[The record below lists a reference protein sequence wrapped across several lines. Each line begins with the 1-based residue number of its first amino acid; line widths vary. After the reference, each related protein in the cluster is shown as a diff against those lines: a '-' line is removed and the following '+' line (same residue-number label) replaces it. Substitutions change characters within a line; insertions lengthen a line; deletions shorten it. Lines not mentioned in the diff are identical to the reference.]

1 MMPDLLDRLRSA
13 IAARYTIERELGR
26 GGMATVYLATDVKH
40 GRRVA
45 VKVLDPELA
54 RAVGSRR
61 FLQEIEIAAK
71 LTHPNIL
78 PLYDS
83 GEADGILYYVMPYV
97 EGKTLRDRLSV
108 ERQLP
113 LDETVQIL
121 RNVAAAL
128 GHAHGR
134 GVIHRD
140 IKPENIL
147 FTGGQAVVADFGI
160 ACAIDA
166 AGTDR
171 LTGTGLALGTL
182 TYMSPEQALGER
194 KLDARSDIYSLG
206 CLAYEMLGG
215 QPPFTGSNPQA
226 VIARHLVD
234 PVPRLRTLRPSV
246 PGAVER
252 AVEKALAKVP
262 ADRFA
267 TAEEFATTIA
277 RASTADAM
285 ALDLGRA
292 RHARR
297 WRITAMSTT
306 VALAAGAVWWITAVT
321 NGSDI
326 RRIAVLPF
334 VDPMNDPGQEYFVD
348 GMHDALIS
356 ELAQAG
362 LGVIARTSV
371 MQYQNT
377 EKPVRAIA
385 RELSVDALIETSVTR
400 TADSVT
406 LQARLVNGSTEEYL
420 WSRSYRGDMRNVA
433 PLNRD
438 MARDIARTI
447 RPGRVQNGQAAIAAA
462 RPVNP
467 EAYDAYLKGRFHL
480 HQPGRAELE
489 TALRYFELALAKDS
503 TYAPAYAGISS
514 VWSVRRQRGEAPS
527 KEATL
532 KANAAALRAL
542 ELDGTLAE
550 PHYALATTRTWGEW
564 DWEGGERAFRQAIK
578 LKPDYPEARAF
589 YAHLLGILGR
599 ADEAIEQI
607 TRAREL
613 DPLDPLLASLHGGLL
628 SMMRRHD
635 DAIALF
641 RETLQR
647 SPNFPMAQWRLWLT
661 LHDKGEY
668 AAAFAE
674 AQKTA
679 LNRFPEVA
687 NALTRGYREAGY
699 AGAMRAAAEAQVA
712 RSRSQYVGPWN
723 IALWYAA
730 AGEND
735 RAIEWLE
742 RAFEARDPGMPYLG
756 VHPSWDNLR
765 GDPRF
770 RDLLRRMNLPSRTY
784 AGEGA
789 LRR

>member
-1 MMPDLLDRLRSA
+1 MMADFLDRLSSA
-13 IAARYTIERELGR
+13 VAARYTIERELGR

-54 RAVGSRR
+54 RAIGPRR

-83 GEADGILYYVMPYV
+83 GEAEGILYYVMPYV
-97 EGKTLRDRLSV
+97 DGKTLRDRLSV

-166 AGTDR
+166 VGTDR
-171 LTGTGLALGTL
+171 LTGTGVALGTL
-182 TYMSPEQALGER
+182 AYMSPEQALGER
-194 KLDARSDIYSLG
+194 QLDTRSDVYSLG
-206 CLAYEMLGG
+206 CLVYEMLGG
-215 QPPFTGSNPQA
+215 EPPFTGPNPQA

-234 PVPRLRTLRPSV
+234 PVPRLRTLRPAL
-246 PGAVER
+246 PEGVER

-267 TAEEFATTIA
+267 SAEEFATTIA
-277 RASTADAM
+277 RASTAQAI

-292 RHARR
+292 RDARR
-297 WRITAMSTT
+297 WRTVGMSTSI
-306 VALAAGAVWWITAVT
+306 ALAAGAVWWIAAVAR
-321 NGSDI
+321 GPEI
-326 RRIAVLPF
+326 RRLAVLPF
-334 VDPMNDPGQEYFVD
+334 VDPTSDAGQEYFVD

-356 ELAQAG
+356 ELAQTG

-371 MQYQNT
+371 MQYRKT

-385 RELSVDALIETSVTR
+385 RELGVDALIETSLTR

-406 LQARLVNGSTEEYL
+406 LQARLVDGSTEEYL
-420 WSRSYRGDMRNVA
+420 WSRSYRAAMPNVMV
-433 PLNRD
+433 LNRD
-438 MARDIARTI
+438 VARAIARRV
-447 RPGRVQNGQAAIAAA
+447 RPDRVQEGEARMAAA

-480 HQPGRAELE
+480 HQPGQEALE
-489 TALRYFELALAKDS
+489 TALQYFELALAKDS
-503 TYAPAYAGISS
+503 TYAPAHAGISS
-514 VWSVRRQRGEAPS
+514 VWGVRRQRGDVPAA
-527 KEATL
+527 EATP

-542 ELDGTLAE
+542 ELDSTLAE

-564 DWEGGERAFRQAIK
+564 DWEGGERAFRQAIR

-589 YAHLLGILGR
+589 YAHLLVILRRSG
-599 ADEAIEQI
+599 EAMEQI
-607 TRAREL
+607 ERAREL
-613 DPLDPLLASLHGGLL
+613 DPLDPLLASLHGGVL

-635 DAIALF
+635 DAIALH
-641 RETLQR
+641 RETLRR

-661 LHDKGEY
+661 LHDKGDY
-668 AAAFAE
+668 AAAFVE
-674 AQKTA
+674 AQKSA
-679 LNRFPEVA
+679 LDRFPEVA
-687 NALTRGYREAGY
+687 KALTRGYRDAGY
-699 AGAMRAAAEAQVA
+699 AGAMRAAAEAQVV

-730 AGEND
+730 AGENE

-742 RAFEARDPGMPYLG
+742 RAFEVRDPGMPYLG

-770 RDLLRRMNLPSRTY
+770 QELLRQMNLPS
-784 AGEGA
+784 
-789 LRR
+789 

>member
-1 MMPDLLDRLRSA
+1 MMADFRNQLTSA

-26 GGMATVYLATDVKH
+26 GGMAAVYLATDVRH
-40 GRRVA
+40 RRQVA
-45 VKVLDPELA
+45 LKVLDPELA
-54 RAVGSRR
+54 RAIGPRR
-61 FLQEIEIAAK
+61 FLQEIDIAAK

-97 EGKTLRDRLSV
+97 DGKTLRDRLSA

-121 RNVAAAL
+121 GNVAAAL
-128 GHAHGR
+128 GYAHRR

-166 AGTDR
+166 ASPDR
-171 LTGTGLALGTL
+171 LTGTGVALGTL
-182 TYMSPEQALGER
+182 AYMSPEQAAGER
-194 KLDARSDIYSLG
+194 QLDVRSDIYSLG

-215 QPPFTGSNPQA
+215 EPPFTGPTPQA

-234 PVPRLRTLRPSV
+234 PVPPLGTLRPGL
-246 PGAVER
+246 PAGVER

-277 RASTADAM
+277 RANSAEAM
-285 ALDLGRA
+285 ALHPRRR
-292 RHARR
+292 RHAAR
-297 WRITAMSTT
+297 WRTVGVSAS
-306 VALAAGAVWWITAVT
+306 VALAAAAVWWMAAVAS
-321 NGSDI
+321 GSDI
-326 RRIAVLPF
+326 RRFAVLPF
-334 VDPMNDPGQEYFVD
+334 VDPTNDPGQKYFVE

-371 MQYQNT
+371 MQYQKS
-377 EKPVRAIA
+377 EKPARAIA
-385 RELSVDALIETSVTR
+385 RELRVDALIETSLTR
-400 TADSVT
+400 TPDSVT
-406 LQARLVNGSTEEYL
+406 LQARLVDGSTEEYV
-420 WSRSYRGDMRNVA
+420 WSRSYRGDMRDIA
-433 PLNRD
+433 ALNRD
-438 MARDIARTI
+438 MAHDIARRV
-447 RPGRVQNGQAAIAAA
+447 RPGRAREGEPRVAAA

-480 HQPGRAELE
+480 RQPGRGELE
-489 TALRYFELALAKDS
+489 TALQYFELALAKDS
-503 TYAPAYAGISS
+503 NYGPAYAGISN
-514 VWSVRRQRGEAPS
+514 VWGVRRQRGDVPAR
-527 KEATL
+527 EATP

-589 YAHLLGILGR
+589 YAHLLAILGR
-599 ADEAIEQI
+599 PGDAMEQM

-641 RETLQR
+641 RETLNR
-647 SPNFPMAQWRLWLT
+647 SPNHPMAQWRLWLT

-668 AAAFAE
+668 AAAFVE
-674 AQKTA
+674 AQKSA
-679 LNRFPEVA
+679 LDRFPEVA
-687 NALTRGYREAGY
+687 KALTRGYQEAGY

-742 RAFEARDPGMPYLG
+742 KAFEVRDPGMPYLA
-756 VHPSWDNLR
+756 VHPSWDHLR
-765 GDPRF
+765 DDPRF
-770 RDLLRRMNLPSRTY
+770 RELVRRMNLPR
-784 AGEGA
+784 
-789 LRR
+789 